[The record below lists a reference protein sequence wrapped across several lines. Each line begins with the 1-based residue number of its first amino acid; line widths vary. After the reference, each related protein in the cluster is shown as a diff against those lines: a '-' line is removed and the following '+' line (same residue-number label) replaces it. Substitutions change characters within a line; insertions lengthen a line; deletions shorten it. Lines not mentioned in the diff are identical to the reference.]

1 METGRNQAS
10 LADIEGQLTSV
21 FEANPSAVRNADGVS
36 VIPGDELPKVMA
48 ELSSQYGVVL
58 MSTEE
63 VEALKQ
69 FLVANPGVEVTPKHL
84 LDLAARSAPVPD
96 DQPPSPP
103 NEDPRSDSSGASS
116 PDADHLKGRGE
127 IGTPQRHHPLSRKS
141 SSMSLRSN
149 TPGRGGPPSPFD
161 SQLRQRSVPLSNQA
175 PSSWNRKP
183 LPASKRRK
191 SDAGSTS
198 GNRSSS
204 DNESSPAISRS
215 SRRKSA
221 PLSSPWMSSSTS
233 LPFPAS
239 PYNSSTLSPETSFS
253 SARRSQSFDQSLS
266 QTLVDDFPTNPQNPK
281 ASPNPVLQFSSDSD
295 TEPEDGDEDENTHRY
310 VRQALSSDAS
320 LQAQDVVEALQKTN
334 AELTRKAAESERRMQ
349 NRLAERETEIAELEQ
364 QLDDLKTELSTSR
377 REEKELRIKERGN
390 MTQLATFESEIQK
403 LQKSLEHHKVQYSN
417 MQKQYQE
424 QCTETER
431 MRNVLRRREQEIKDA
446 DDRGFVHE
454 AEAQKWARERE
465 ALEKSIE
472 TLEVEL
478 SVTRHASNELDE
490 QKQENL
496 LLKET
501 IDRLRFDLDA
511 LRAGMTSSVG
521 GLNQGQGILSMSLAN
536 EIREGFE
543 RREREERENNRDD
556 DETDAEVTVE
566 DGEGSEDGYI
576 ETTVTTT
583 RKRTGKPKPG
593 TRLLEGTL
601 REYADA
607 ETQHDPSEF
616 VKSSSTQH
624 DASWVVSSMGVQHD
638 AAAFT
643 TTAGVQ
649 YDRELCTSSEGV
661 QYDSSLHTSSEGV
674 QYDRTLFSS
683 TAQVQYDSKPFTSS
697 EGVQHQEKEF
707 STQAGVQ
714 HDETQFVSAAGVQ
727 HDAAVGS
734 AGAEVQTEERVV
746 KAVEVETEP
755 DVRHAEV
762 GTEVEVKHT
771 ETATEPE
778 TEPERTMCEAQT
790 QTEDDTKLSVSSPV
804 PSDLPPPYAQSSR
817 ETEAGVLKKWHAGLA
832 ERASTSGEPS
842 SSQVREDWAALKRSV
857 GVECGVIDR
866 IVEGKGVVDLVEDDG
881 EEVTEWVRVP
891 VRGNRRGLF
900 NVYNTYIVR
909 RGDGWWTSVLTQA
922 VVGIGFWAV
931 VAGLWGP
938 RLTPFEVPTYTDR
951 ATWSAYNNYAGAF
964 GEGLVGR
971 SVDNPV
977 WVAVERLLVGA
988 AVRVG
993 PGLPT

>member
-1 METGRNQAS
+1 METGRNRAS
-10 LADIEGQLTSV
+10 LADIEDQLTSV
-21 FEANPSAVRNADGVS
+21 FEANSSAVRNADGVL
-36 VIPGDELPKVMA
+36 VIPGNELPTIMA

-63 VEALKQ
+63 VQALKEV
-69 FLVANPGVEVTPKHL
+69 LVANPGIEVTPQHL
-84 LDLAARSAPVPD
+84 LTLVAARTAPNST
-96 DQPPSPP
+96 DQSPSPP
-103 NEDPRSDSSGASS
+103 NDDPRSDSSGASS

-127 IGTPQRHHPLSRKS
+127 IGTPHRPPPRTP

-149 TPGRGGPPSPFD
+149 TPGRTAPPSPFD
-161 SQLRQRSVPLSNQA
+161 SQMRQRSVPLSNQA
-175 PSSWNRKP
+175 PSAWTRKP
-183 LPASKRRK
+183 LPAARRRK
-191 SDAGSTS
+191 SDAGSTG
-198 GNRSSS
+198 GNMSSS
-204 DNESSPAISRS
+204 DNESSPAINRS
-215 SRRKSA
+215 SRRKSN
-221 PLSSPWMSSSTS
+221 PLSPPQLNSSSS
-233 LPFPAS
+233 MPFP
-239 PYNSSTLSPETSFS
+239 PSSFSSVLSPDSSFQ
-253 SARRSQSFDQSLS
+253 SARRSQSFDHSLT
-266 QTLVDDFPTNPQNPK
+266 QTLVDSFPDHTRKSKTSPGNP
-281 ASPNPVLQFSSDSD
+281 SLQFSSESD
-295 TEPEDGDEDENTHRY
+295 TEPEDADDDNDENTHRY

-320 LQAQDVVEALQKTN
+320 LEPQDVVEALQKTN
-334 AELTRKAAESERRMQ
+334 AELSRKAAESERRMQ
-349 NRLAERETEIAELEQ
+349 NRLAERETEIADLEQ
-364 QLDDLKTELSTSR
+364 QLDDLKAELSASR
-377 REEKELRIKERGN
+377 RDEKELRIKERGN
-390 MTQLATFESEIQK
+390 MSQLATFETEIQK
-403 LQKSLEHHKVQYSN
+403 LQKSLEHHKAQYSS

-431 MRNVLRRREQEIKDA
+431 MRNALRRREQEIKDA
-446 DDRGFVHE
+446 DDRAFVHE
-454 AEAQKWARERE
+454 AETQKWGRERE
-465 ALEKSIE
+465 ALEQSIE

-478 SVTRHASNELDE
+478 SATRHAANELDE

-511 LRAGMTSSVG
+511 LRAGMTSNVG
-521 GLNQGQGILSMSLAN
+521 GQNQGPGSLSRSLAN

-543 RREREERENNRDD
+543 RREREEREREQEDD
-556 DETDAEVTVE
+556 DADAEVIVE

-576 ETTVTTT
+576 ETTITTT
-583 RKRTGKPKPG
+583 RKRTGKPKTA

-616 VKSSSTQH
+616 VTSSSTQH

-643 TTAGVQ
+643 TTSGVQ

-661 QYDSSLHTSSEGV
+661 QYDSSMHTSSEGV
-674 QYDRTLFSS
+674 QYDRAMFTS
-683 TAQVQYDSKPFTSS
+683 TAEVQYDSRLFTSS
-697 EGVQHQEKEF
+697 EGVQHQQKEF
-707 STQAGVQ
+707 CTQAGVQ
-714 HDETQFVSAAGVQ
+714 HDAAEFFSATGVQ
-727 HDAAVGS
+727 HDAGIGS
-734 AGAEVQTEERVV
+734 AGVEVQTEERVV
-746 KAVEVETEP
+746 KTVEVGAGP

-771 ETATEPE
+771 EIATEPE
-778 TEPERTMCEAQT
+778 EPKPERIMCEAQI
-790 QTEDDTKLSVSSPV
+790 QTEEDVKLSTPSPI
-804 PSDLPPPYAQSSR
+804 PSDLPPPYAQNPR

-832 ERASTSGEPS
+832 ARASTPGPS
-842 SSQVREDWAALKRSV
+842 SEQVREDWAALKRSV

-866 IVEGKGVVDLVEDDG
+866 IVEGKDIIGDDG

-891 VRGNRRGLF
+891 VKGNRRGLF

-909 RGDGWWTSVLTQA
+909 RDGWWTSVLTQA

-931 VAGLWGP
+931 VAGIWGP
-938 RLTPFEVPTYTDR
+938 RLAPFEVPTYTDR

-977 WVAVERLLVGA
+977 WVAIERLVVGA

>member
-1 METGRNQAS
+1 METGRNRSS
-10 LADIEGQLTSV
+10 LADQLTSV
-21 FEANPSAVRNADGVS
+21 FESNPSAVKNADGVP
-36 VIPGDELPKVMA
+36 VIPGSELPAVVA

-58 MSTEE
+58 MSSEG
-63 VEALKQ
+63 VQALKE
-69 FLVANPGVEVTPKHL
+69 FLVDNPGIEVTPQHL
-84 LDLAARSAPVPD
+84 LNLVDAQNASNSAD
-96 DQPPSPP
+96 PPTPP
-103 NEDPRSDSSGASS
+103 TPPPKDDPRSDSSGASS
-116 PDADHLKGRGE
+116 PDADLLKGRGE
-127 IGTPQRHHPLSRKS
+127 ISTPHRPPPRTS

-149 TPGRGGPPSPFD
+149 ATGRTAPPSPFD
-161 SQLRQRSVPLSNQA
+161 SQMRQRSIPLSNQA
-175 PSSWNRKP
+175 PSAWARKP
-183 LPASKRRK
+183 LPASRRRK

-204 DNESSPAISRS
+204 DNESSPAINRS
-215 SRRKSA
+215 SRRKSN
-221 PLSSPWMSSSTS
+221 PVSPHLSSSTS
-233 LPFPAS
+233 LPFPPS
-239 PYNSSTLSPETSFS
+239 SYNSTLSPDSSFS

-266 QTLVDDFPTNPQNPK
+266 QTLVDSFSSHSQKSKT
-281 ASPNPVLQFSSDSD
+281 SPNNPSLQFSSESD
-295 TEPEDGDEDENTHRY
+295 TEPEDAEDDDENTHHY
-310 VRQALSSDAS
+310 VRTALSSDAS
-320 LQAQDVVEALQKTN
+320 LQPQDIVEALQKTN
-334 AELTRKAAESERRMQ
+334 AELSRKAAESERRMQ
-349 NRLAERETEIAELEQ
+349 NRLAERETEIADLEA

-403 LQKSLEHHKVQYSN
+403 LQKSLEHHKAQYSN

-431 MRNVLRRREQEIKDA
+431 MRNALRRREQEIKDA
-446 DDRGFVHE
+446 DDRAFMHE
-454 AEAQKWARERE
+454 AETQKWIRERE

-472 TLEVEL
+472 TLEIEL
-478 SVTRHASNELDE
+478 SATRHAANELDE

-511 LRAGMTSSVG
+511 LRAGMTSNVG
-521 GLNQGQGILSMSLAN
+521 GQNQAQATLSRSLAN

-543 RREREERENNRDD
+543 RREREERAREK
-556 DETDAEVTVE
+556 EEEEAEEEVIVE

-576 ETTVTTT
+576 ETTITTT
-583 RKRTGKPKPG
+583 RKRTGRSKPA

-616 VKSSSTQH
+616 LTSSSTQH

-643 TTAGVQ
+643 ATSGVQ

-661 QYDSSLHTSSEGV
+661 QYDSGLHTSSEGV
-674 QYDRTLFSS
+674 QYDRGMFSS
-683 TAQVQYDSKPFTSS
+683 TAEVQYDSQLFTSS

-714 HDETQFVSAAGVQ
+714 HDEAEFVSATGVQ
-727 HDAAVGS
+727 HDAAIGS
-734 AGAEVQTEERVV
+734 AGVEVQTEERNL
-746 KAVEVETEP
+746 KTVEVETSP

-778 TEPERTMCEAQT
+778 EPKPERTMCEVQIQT
-790 QTEDDTKLSVSSPV
+790 DDVKLAAPSPI
-804 PSDLPPPYAQSSR
+804 PSDLPPPYAQNPR

-832 ERASTSGEPS
+832 ERACTPGAS
-842 SSQVREDWAALKRSV
+842 SSQVREEWAALKRSV

-866 IVEGKGVVDLVEDDG
+866 IVEGKDVVDLIEDDG

-891 VRGNRRGLF
+891 VRGNRRGFF

-922 VVGIGFWAV
+922 VVGIGFWAI

-977 WVAVERLLVGA
+977 WVAIERLIVGA

>member
-1 METGRNQAS
+1 METGRNRAS
-10 LADIEGQLTSV
+10 LADIEDQLTSV
-21 FEANPSAVRNADGVS
+21 FEANSSAVRNADGAL
-36 VIPGDELPKVMA
+36 VIPGDELPAVMA

-63 VEALKQ
+63 VQALKEV
-69 FLVANPGVEVTPKHL
+69 LVANPGIEVTPQHL
-84 LDLAARSAPVPD
+84 LTLVAARTAPSSA

-103 NEDPRSDSSGASS
+103 NDDPRSDSSGASS

-127 IGTPQRHHPLSRKS
+127 IGTPHRPPPRTP

-149 TPGRGGPPSPFD
+149 TPGRTAPPSPFD
-161 SQLRQRSVPLSNQA
+161 SQMRQRSVPLSNQA
-175 PSSWNRKP
+175 PSAWTRKP

-191 SDAGSTS
+191 SDAGSTG
-198 GNRSSS
+198 GNLSSS
-204 DNESSPAISRS
+204 DNESSPAINRS
-215 SRRKSA
+215 SRRKSN
-221 PLSSPWMSSSTS
+221 PLSPQLNSSSS
-233 LPFPAS
+233 MPFP
-239 PYNSSTLSPETSFS
+239 PSSFGSVLSPDSSFQ
-253 SARRSQSFDQSLS
+253 SARRSQSFDHSLS
-266 QTLVDDFPTNPQNPK
+266 QTLVDSFPTLSRK
-281 ASPNPVLQFSSDSD
+281 SKTSPNNPTLQFSSESD
-295 TEPEDGDEDENTHRY
+295 TEPEDADDDDENTHRY

-320 LQAQDVVEALQKTN
+320 LEPQDVVEALQKTN
-334 AELTRKAAESERRMQ
+334 AELSRKAAESERRMQ
-349 NRLAERETEIAELEQ
+349 HRLAERETEIADLEQ
-364 QLDDLKTELSTSR
+364 QLDDLKSELSASR
-377 REEKELRIKERGN
+377 RDEKELRAKERGN
-390 MTQLATFESEIQK
+390 MAQLATFESEIQK
-403 LQKSLEHHKVQYSN
+403 LQKSLEHHKAQYSS

-446 DDRGFVHE
+446 DDRAFMHE
-454 AEAQKWARERE
+454 AETQKWGRERE
-465 ALEKSIE
+465 ALEQSIE

-478 SVTRHASNELDE
+478 SATRHAANELDE

-511 LRAGMTSSVG
+511 LRAGMTSNVG
-521 GLNQGQGILSMSLAN
+521 GQNQPQGTLSRSLAN
-536 EIREGFE
+536 EIKDGFE
-543 RREREERENNRDD
+543 RREREEREREKEEDD
-556 DETDAEVTVE
+556 ADADVIVE

-576 ETTVTTT
+576 ETTITTT
-583 RKRTGKPKPG
+583 RKRTGKAKTA

-616 VKSSSTQH
+616 LTSSSTQH

-643 TTAGVQ
+643 TTSGVQ

-661 QYDSSLHTSSEGV
+661 QYDSSMHTSSEGV
-674 QYDRTLFSS
+674 QYDRAMFSS
-683 TAQVQYDSKPFTSS
+683 TAEVQYDSRLFTSS

-714 HDETQFVSAAGVQ
+714 HDDTEFFSATGVQ
-727 HDAAVGS
+727 HDAAIGS
-734 AGAEVQTEERVV
+734 TGVEIQTEERVV
-746 KAVEVETEP
+746 KTVEVETEP
-755 DVRHAEV
+755 NVCHAEV

-771 ETATEPE
+771 EIATEPE
-778 TEPERTMCEAQT
+778 EPKSERTMCEAQI
-790 QTEDDTKLSVSSPV
+790 QTEEDVKISAPSPI
-804 PSDLPPPYAQSSR
+804 PTDLPPPYAQNPR
-817 ETEAGVLKKWHAGLA
+817 QTEAGVLKKWHAGLA
-832 ERASTSGEPS
+832 ERASTPGPS
-842 SSQVREDWAALKRSV
+842 SDQVREDWAALKRSV

-866 IVEGKGVVDLVEDDG
+866 IVEGKDIIGDDG
-881 EEVTEWVRVP
+881 EEVEWVRVP
-891 VRGNRRGLF
+891 VKGNRRGLF

-909 RGDGWWTSVLTQA
+909 RDGWWTSVLTQA

-931 VAGLWGP
+931 VAGIWGP
-938 RLTPFEVPTYTDR
+938 RLAPFEVPTYTDR

-977 WVAVERLLVGA
+977 WVAIERLVVGA